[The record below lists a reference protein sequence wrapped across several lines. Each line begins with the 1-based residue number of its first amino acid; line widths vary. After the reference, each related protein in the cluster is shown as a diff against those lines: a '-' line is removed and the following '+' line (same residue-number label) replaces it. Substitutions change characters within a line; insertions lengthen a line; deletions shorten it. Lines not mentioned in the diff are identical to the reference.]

1 MIKCIHR
8 YVQYNGD
15 MPAYK
20 FMNKV
25 SDIVISQQSFVSL
38 HVQLYNQ
45 LRHLIVSGLW
55 PHATRIPSELQLAEG
70 LNLSRT
76 TIRLALQQAEIEG
89 LIERAAGRGT
99 FVAYTPER
107 DIEARL
113 IAFVT
118 YGFDSETHLHMLTG
132 AESELKEHGYQ
143 VILNHVRDYE
153 EEIEVLQRL
162 KGESICGVLLWP
174 NSEAS
179 KPHQQTTQN
188 YQQVRLPL
196 VAMDRQIHG
205 VDCDCVTSENYEGAL
220 LLMKFLIQMGHK
232 RIAFL
237 THHEMDVLPVKERY
251 RAYCDALLEAGLPP
265 VAPWLIGVPGQEI
278 HASDALRSSVDS
290 SSPELKQII
299 SQVSETE
306 APPTAIFALND
317 YIAVLAMRAMLQLGI
332 RVPQDMSLVGFDD
345 ISIAA
350 HLEVPLTTV
359 AQDSFMIGK
368 RAAKR
373 LIERLEGYSG
383 AAVCDFVPTQLRI
396 RSSAVAPARI
406 KS

>member
-1 MIKCIHR
+1 
-8 YVQYNGD
+8 
-15 MPAYK
+15 
-20 FMNKV
+20 MNKV

-55 PHATRIPSELQLAEG
+55 PHATRIPSELQLAES

-76 TIRLALQQAEIEG
+76 TVRLALQQAEIEG

-99 FVAYTPER
+99 FVAYTSER
-107 DIEARL
+107 DYEARL

-153 EEIEVLQRL
+153 EEIEVLKRL
-162 KGESICGVLLWP
+162 KEDRSAACCCG
-174 NSEAS
+174 
-179 KPHQQTTQN
+179 QTPRRPSHTN
-188 YQQVRLPL
+188 RRRRIIQQVRLPL
-196 VAMDRQIHG
+196 VAMDRQIYG
-205 VDCDCVTSENYEGAL
+205 IDCDCVTSENYEGGL
-220 LLMKFLIQMGHK
+220 LLMKFLIQMGHQ

-237 THHEMDVLPVKERY
+237 THHEMNVLPVRERY
-251 RAYCDALLEAGLPP
+251 RAYCDALLEAGLSPI
-265 VAPWLIGVPGQEI
+265 APWLIGVPGQEI

-299 SQVSETE
+299 SQVSGAE

-317 YIAVLAMRAMLQLGI
+317 YVAVLAMRAMLQLGI
-332 RVPQDMSLVGFDD
+332 RIPQDMSLVGFDD

-383 AAVCDFVPTQLRI
+383 AAICDFVPTQLRI

-406 KS
+406 RS